1 MKKRKIFVTG
11 SLVTTILIA
20 GASTGFA
27 QTMHIEASA
36 LGVDVSTLKQEL
48 HNKKKISDIV
58 AAQGLTLNQYY
69 QNLIDEL
76 EMYLSKGTISTEQN
90 AKIIKLIKDLKFKLT
105 A

>member
-1 MKKRKIFVTG
+1 MKKKKIFVTG
-11 SLVTTILIA
+11 SLVTTILLA

-36 LGVDVSTLKQEL
+36 LGVDMYTLKQEF

-76 EMYLSKGTISTEQN
+76 EIYLGKGGLNAEQTT
-90 AKIIKLIKDLKFKLT
+90 KVTKLIKDLKSKLT